1 MRGKSVQC
9 GFFAAHRFPRP
20 RWRCFLAS
28 FRRSASFGTL
38 ERVFRAE
45 TISYDLIIP
54 PPRRA
59 SFFPIAEARSLV
71 SHSGRSQTGL

>member
-1 MRGKSVQC
+1 
-9 GFFAAHRFPRP
+9 
-20 RWRCFLAS
+20 
-28 FRRSASFGTL
+28 L